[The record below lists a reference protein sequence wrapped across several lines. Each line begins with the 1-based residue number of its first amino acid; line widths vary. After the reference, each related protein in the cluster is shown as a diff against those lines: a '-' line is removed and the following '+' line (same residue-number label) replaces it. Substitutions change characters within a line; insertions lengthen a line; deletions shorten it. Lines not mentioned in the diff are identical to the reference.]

1 MKSTYLRLHVLERCR
16 GHQAE
21 ADEEDVRLRVA
32 ERPQS
37 VVVLLSGRVPQLKR
51 HRRSIDNDLRRV
63 WWMGKGVQ
71 EGCQYGLLRSDETPS
86 GVRVN
91 EARLD

>member
-1 MKSTYLRLHVLERCR
+1 MKATYLRLYVLERCR

-37 VVVLLSGRVPQLKR
+37 VVVLLSGGIPKGEL
-51 HRRSIDNDLRRV
+51 DL
-63 WWMGKGVQ
+63 
-71 EGCQYGLLRSDETPS
+71 LAINLDISDLESRKT
-86 GVRVN
+86 
-91 EARLD
+91 D